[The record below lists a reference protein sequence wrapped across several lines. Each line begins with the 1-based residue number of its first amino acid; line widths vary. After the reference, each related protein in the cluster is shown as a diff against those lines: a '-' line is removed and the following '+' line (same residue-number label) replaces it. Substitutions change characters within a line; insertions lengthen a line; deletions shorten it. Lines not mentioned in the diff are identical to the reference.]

1 MVVAG
6 FCVTPTFC
14 DDDVF
19 VALLYDVELPL
30 SDDEDDE
37 EDDDGNDCIGIAVED
52 VLFSTFLT

>member
-19 VALLYDVELPL
+19 VALLYDVEPPPL
-30 SDDEDDE
+30 SA
-37 EDDDGNDCIGIAVED
+37 DDDDDIGMAVED